1 MCKAQMSMESDSLL
15 CHRRSGVTCLCD
27 LSPCL
32 AGHKNNAAAPLT
44 LPAHL
49 VKQRHMKGRLRR
61 RNQGTLQVLYPSQC
75 AL

>member
-15 CHRRSGVTCLCD
+15 CDRRSGVTCLCD
-27 LSPCL
+27 LRPCL
-32 AGHKNNAAAPLT
+32 AGHKKSCCTTHPT
-44 LPAHL
+44 CPP